1 MPSRLLL
8 PLSNGSLTVPAGETF
23 GTDTVVSSRSAS
35 TAGSTSIRA
44 FVAQINL
51 ALAAI
56 VSITA
61 IAGVLVGITA
71 AARCSRIIAQI
82 TKVPIAVQAGV
93 MIGTNAIEVPCAPIA
108 GCGTGVI
115 AQLVAK
121 ANVTAISSPAIL

>member
-23 GTDTVVSSRSAS
+23 GTDTVVTTRSAS

-56 VSITA
+56 ASIT

-82 TKVPIAVQAGV
+82 TKVPITVQAGV

-108 GCGTGVI
+108 GCGAGVI
-115 AQLVAK
+115 AELVAK
-121 ANVTAISSPAIL
+121 VNVTAISYPAIL

>member
-8 PLSNGSLTVPAGETF
+8 PLSNDSLTVPAGETF
-23 GTDTVVSSRSAS
+23 GTDTVVTSRSAS

-82 TKVPIAVQAGV
+82 TKVPIAVQTCV
-93 MIGTNAIEVPCAPIA
+93 MVGTNAIEVPCAPIA
-108 GCGTGVI
+108 GCGTGCI
-115 AQLVAK
+115 TELVAK
-121 ANVTAISSPAIL
+121 VDVAMSSSPAIL